1 MLELAPSAQ
10 RHVLSLVRHYRRKHR
25 FEAEYRLI
33 RTLEQA
39 VDVVERGDAKFYPAP
54 PRYPSVAKY
63 GLLWFKEWHYWIAI
77 TPGENPKFVAVIYES
92 ANIPRQMARV
102 SFE

>member
-1 MLELAPSAQ
+1 MLELAPSAE
-10 RHVLSLVRHYRRKHR
+10 RHVLLLVRHFRRKHR

-33 RTLEQA
+33 KTLEDAAHA
-39 VDVVERGDAKFYPAP
+39 VHLGTAQFHPAP

-77 TPGENPKFVAVIYES
+77 TSGAKPQFVAIIYET
-92 ANIPRQMARV
+92 AKIPGQMARGRLK
-102 SFE
+102 